1 MNFCGGQDHERLHKA
16 ASAKLGRF
24 RDLIRGDIPVAR
36 QALRKLLAE
45 PMRFEPVV
53 AEGRKTYK
61 ITGKTKVGAL
71 LDPNYI
77 AMASPRGRHL
87 IPQLQV
93 ASETIVIQ

>member
-1 MNFCGGQDHERLHKA
+1 MSGIRHAHAICRL
-16 ASAKLGRF
+16 
-24 RDLIRGDIPVAR
+24 AR

-61 ITGKTKVGAL
+61 IIGKTKVGAL

-77 AMASPRGRHL
+77 EMASPRGVES
-87 IPQLQV
+87 IPTLR
-93 ASETIVIQ
+93 ADSPFHIKNRRMP